1 MSTTES
7 IPFHVDIQRI
17 VQILANQIYQSPL
30 ALLRENC
37 QNAYDA
43 ILQRLYVD
51 SDFTPEIRI
60 SVSRDAIVVSDNG
73 IGMSA
78 DEIKNNYWQA
88 GSSGKNNDAARAAG
102 VVGTFGIGAM
112 ANFGIADS
120 MGVVTEKLGGDERIE
135 SAAEKATLSATNDCI
150 KIVKTPSLGKPGTVV
165 SAMSTTGF
173 DLEVVQAAEYVSSFV
188 KHVPIAVYVND
199 QLVSQVPFDSDVPRP
214 IKPVFSVNH
223 TGVIHGTLQGK
234 LEISGSA
241 NEIWVR
247 LSDVVYGGASLIGEA
262 VLRQNQVH
270 IRGFRTKF
278 ALATSSTSSVYQ
290 FGGVADFNILEPT
303 AGREALTTRSVQ
315 TLQQFV
321 TAIEAFVS
329 LQLAASEFS
338 NDNQGF
344 IAWAASNGRFD
355 LCRNLVVRIE
365 PHAQKVTLSELQTR
379 PDLGKMQYYI
389 GNDTSV
395 VRQAAS
401 EDSPLVV
408 LSRDGNRRNCELGF
422 INKFCPIQ
430 QLDNRPKVTVRV
442 DEWSLSLSQRA
453 MVFQISTILKND
465 YFVDASVCFG
475 EVSQPNLPFL
485 IDPVS
490 TPIDIVL
497 VDQGSSVSTILQL
510 YSTNYPS
517 FTSFIKDFVR
527 SVIFPQIA
535 NRVPSST
542 RQGAE
547 SFLQIIQR
555 PREQFSIDDSVTGDL
570 SEIWIR
576 VNEGLITPEE
586 AALRS
591 QEIVQRNIQVVSQSD
606 SVRNVV
612 PDVIDNQAQLESAL
626 SDGQFPAM
634 PAITRPQTDS
644 DKILLTIAPEEQ
656 AINGFRTF
664 LAVTERVLRDRGDF
678 FLQPHFTQIVWG
690 GQKVLYIFQH
700 HSREFS
706 LYYEVQAKEF
716 VSDQPG
722 GAAFATTTIA
732 IRNQTYI
739 PIPSEIASKFVPT
752 NTPKEFYARCDLLFP
767 EIDDA

>member
-43 ILQRLYVD
+43 ILQRLY
-51 SDFTPEIRI
+51 SDKEFTPEIHI
-60 SVSRDAIVVSDNG
+60 SISQNEIVVADNG

-78 DEIKNNYWQA
+78 DEIKNNYWRA
-88 GSSGKNNDAARAAG
+88 GASGKNNDEARAAG

-120 MGVVTEKLGGDERIE
+120 MQVVTEKVGGIERIE
-135 SAAEKATLSATNDCI
+135 SSAEKATLSATNDCI
-150 KIVKTPSLGKPGTVV
+150 TLVKSPVTNSPGTVV
-165 SAMSTTGF
+165 SAMSVAGF
-173 DLEVVQAAEYVSSFV
+173 GLDQQQAIEYVTSFV
-188 KHVPIAVYVND
+188 KHVPVAVYVND
-199 QLVSQVPFDSDVPRP
+199 KLVSQVPFDADVPA
-214 IKPVFSVNH
+214 PVSPVINLSH
-223 TGVIHGTLQGK
+223 SGVIHGTLQGN
-234 LEISGSA
+234 LEIVGSA
-241 NEIWVR
+241 TELWVR
-247 LSDVVYGGASLIGEA
+247 LSDVVYGGSPLVGEA
-262 VLRQNQVH
+262 ILRQNHVQ
-270 IRGFRTKF
+270 IRGFRSKF
-278 ALATSSTSSVYQ
+278 ALATSSTSSVYK

-321 TAIEAFVS
+321 TSIESFVS
-329 LQLAASEFS
+329 LAIASSAFS

-344 IAWAASNGRFD
+344 VAWAASNGRFD
-355 LCRNLVVRIE
+355 LCRNLKVNIE
-365 PHAQKVTLSELQTR
+365 PHSNEATLAQLQAMPNRST
-379 PDLGKMQYYI
+379 MQYYT
-389 GNDTSV
+389 GRDVSV
-395 VRQAAS
+395 IRQAAS
-401 EDSPLVV
+401 DDSPLVV
-408 LSRDGNRRNCELGF
+408 LSRDGNRRNCELGY
-422 INKFCPIQ
+422 INKYCPIR
-430 QLDNRPKVTVRV
+430 QLDNRPKVTHRF
-442 DEWSLSLSQRA
+442 DEWGLNGAQRA
-453 MVFQISTILKND
+453 TVFQISSILKND
-465 YFVDASVCFG
+465 YFVDACVNFG
-475 EVSQPNLPFL
+475 ELSQPTLPFL
-485 IDPVS
+485 IDPNS

-510 YSTNYPS
+510 YANNYQS

-527 SVIFPQIA
+527 STIFPQIA
-535 NRVPSST
+535 SRVPSST

-591 QEIVQRNIQVVSQSD
+591 QEIVQRNIQVVSQSE

-612 PDVIDNQAQLESAL
+612 PDVIDNQAQLEAPQNG
-626 SDGQFPAM
+626 DDFAAM
-634 PAITRPQTDS
+634 PAITRPNKDS
-644 DKILLTIAPEEQ
+644 DKILLTIALDEQ

-664 LAVTERVLRDRGDF
+664 LAITERVWKDRGDF

-690 GQKVLYIFQH
+690 GQKVLFIFQH

-706 LYYEVQAKEF
+706 LYYEVQAREF
-716 VSDQPG
+716 VSEKPG
-722 GAAFATTTIA
+722 GASFPTTTIA

-739 PIPSEIASKFVPT
+739 PIPDAIASKFIPT
-752 NTPKEFYARCDLLFP
+752 SSPKEFYARCDLLYP
-767 EIDDA
+767 EVDDV

>member
-43 ILQRLYVD
+43 ILQRLYAD
-51 SDFTPEIRI
+51 QAFTPEIRI
-60 SVSRDAIVVSDNG
+60 LVSRDAIVVSDNG

-78 DEIKNNYWQA
+78 DEVKNNYWRA

-120 MGVVTEKLGGDERIE
+120 MKVVTEKVDGTERIE
-135 SAAEKATLSATNDCI
+135 SAAEKATLSATNNCI
-150 KIVKTPSLGKPGTVV
+150 TIVKSAALQSPGTVV
-165 SAMSTTGF
+165 SAMSATGF
-173 DLEVVQAAEYVSSFV
+173 DLDVAQASEYVSSFV
-188 KHVPIAVYVND
+188 KHVPIAVYVNE
-199 QLVSQVPFDSDVPRP
+199 QLVSQVPFDSDVPKP
-214 IKPVFSVNH
+214 INPVFNVNH

-234 LEISGSA
+234 IEVSGSA
-241 NEIWVR
+241 SEVWVR
-247 LSDVVYGGASLIGEA
+247 LSDVVYGGASLTGEA
-262 VLRQNQVH
+262 ILRQNKVH

-278 ALATSSTSSVYQ
+278 ALATSSTSSVFQ

-321 TAIEAFVS
+321 TAIETFVS
-329 LQLAASEFS
+329 LQLATTEYS
-338 NDNQGF
+338 NENQGF
-344 IAWAASNGRFD
+344 VAWAASNARID

-365 PHAQKVTLSELQTR
+365 PHSQKVTLAELQAR
-379 PDLGKMQYYI
+379 PDLNAMQYYI

-401 EDSPLVV
+401 DDSPLVV
-408 LSRDGNRRNCELGF
+408 LSRDGNRRNCELGY
-422 INKFCPIQ
+422 INKYCPIR
-430 QLDNRPKVTVRV
+430 QLDNRPKVTERV
-442 DEWSLSLSQRA
+442 DEWSLTLAQRA

-465 YFVDASVCFG
+465 YFVDANVFFG
-475 EVSQPNLPFL
+475 QVSQPNLPFL

-510 YSTNYPS
+510 YSNNYPS

-634 PAITRPQTDS
+634 PAITRPKTDS
-644 DKILLTIAPEEQ
+644 DKILLTIAPEEP

-664 LAVTERVLRDRGDF
+664 LAVTESVLRDRGDF

-722 GAAFATTTIA
+722 GSSFATTTIA

-739 PIPSEIASKFVPT
+739 PIPSEIASKFIPT
-752 NTPKEFYARCDLLFP
+752 STPKEFYARCDLLFP
-767 EIDDA
+767 EVDDV